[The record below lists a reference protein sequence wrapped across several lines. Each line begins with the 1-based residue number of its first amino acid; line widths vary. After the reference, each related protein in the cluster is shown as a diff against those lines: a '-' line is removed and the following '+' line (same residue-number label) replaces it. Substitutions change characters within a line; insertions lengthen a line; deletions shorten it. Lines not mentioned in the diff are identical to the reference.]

1 MRTCTPARTT
11 MARLK
16 KNFNPSHVH
25 DKIYSVYTSP
35 RILLKISLEKYVEK
49 YLILSC
55 FSYTPVYFNFI
66 VFS

>member
-25 DKIYSVYTSP
+25 DKINTCIIQCIYITKDFTSNYF
-35 RILLKISLEKYVEK
+35 RKICGE
-49 YLILSC
+49 I
-55 FSYTPVYFNFI
+55 FDP
-66 VFS
+66 